1 MKNGKIRIVVGWIL
15 LLLQVVSWFGLSSA
29 NMKLWND
36 ADDTFQYIPSSSS
49 NLNFAEWCF
58 AFEIGNEKFTS
69 SFTNMF
75 TNEDEYIS
83 LTSNEYASIYI
94 RESLGA
100 RDENYNFS
108 LFLFDF
114 NLLIGYMF
122 YGILGLLLL
131 VFGYKAKNVEIA
143 SRLDDIENDKS
154 KKSKIICIILLSL
167 AVILKILNF
176 EISLTA
182 ISLIFLLIFFIAY
195 IGKKKSILLSS
206 AIILF
211 AIDSI
216 WYFFTTINNWFSM
229 DTDSLNFWTF
239 PALIFAVLSLATGI
253 CYFICGIKL
262 YLGKEKFSIR
272 KPIVIGMIFT
282 TLEALIWP
290 VILSITYDSLFLRWI
305 DVSALIFITVI
316 AIYVIKIPCQIEFG
330 ELEHENIEMSDSKE
344 QVESQEYTEQNNH
357 ESEEFYQI
365 EKSLD
370 KKETIEDNENL
381 SSKQPCSQELLFCRK
396 CGTQLLNDSVFCN
409 KCGSKVEHL

>member
-15 LLLQVVSWFGLSSA
+15 VLLQVVSWFGLSSA

-36 ADDTFQYIPSSSS
+36 ADDTYQYISSSS
-49 NLNFAEWCF
+49 SDLNFAEWCF

-75 TNEDEYIS
+75 AIEDEYIP
-83 LTSNEYASIYI
+83 LTPNEYASIYI

-100 RDENYNFS
+100 RDENYSFS

-114 NLLIGYMF
+114 NIFIGYMF
-122 YGILGLLLL
+122 YGVLGLLLL
-131 VFGYKAKNVEIA
+131 VFGYKAKNIEIA
-143 SRLDDIENDKS
+143 GSLDDIENDKF
-154 KKSKIICIILLSL
+154 KKSKIICVILLSL
-167 AVILKILNF
+167 AVILKILNL
-176 EISLTA
+176 EISLTT
-182 ISLIFLLIFFIAY
+182 ISLIFLLIFFIVY
-195 IGKKKSILLSS
+195 MGKRKSILLSS

-211 AIDSI
+211 AIDSV

-239 PALIFAVLSLATGI
+239 PTLIFAVLNLATGI
-253 CYFICGIKL
+253 FYLICGVKL

-272 KPIVIGMIFT
+272 KLSVIGMIFT
-282 TLEALIWP
+282 TLEALMWP
-290 VILSITYDSLFLRWI
+290 VILSITYHSLFLWWI
-305 DVSALIFITVI
+305 DISTLIFIAVI
-316 AIYVIKIPCQIEFG
+316 AIYLMKIPCQIEFV
-330 ELEHENIEMSDSKE
+330 ELEHENIDISDCKQ
-344 QVESQEYTEQNNH
+344 QVESQEYIEQNNY

-370 KKETIEDNENL
+370 KKETIEDTENY
-381 SSKQPCSQELLFCRK
+381 SSKEPCPQELLFCHK
-396 CGTQLLNDSVFCN
+396 CGTQLLTDSVFCN